1 MRGVRG
7 VGGTTMKLYVDAGRA
22 PNPRRVRIFLAEKG
36 VTVPAEAIDLGAQA
50 HKTSQFRAINPMQR
64 LPALMLDDGAAIAE
78 SIAICRYI
86 EALHPAP
93 PLFGEGA
100 REQALIEMWQ
110 RRVEFHLLAV
120 VSSVFRH
127 LHPAMAALEVP
138 QVAAWG
144 EANKPRVM
152 DFLAFL
158 DAELGQRPYVAGAR
172 FSVADITAMVA
183 IDFMRPAKL
192 AVPDSCAAVQRWHRE
207 VSARP
212 GVATQR

>member
-1 MRGVRG
+1 
-7 VGGTTMKLYVDAGRA
+7 MKLYIDAGRA

-36 VTVPAEAIDLGAQA
+36 VTLPIEPIDLGAQA
-50 HKTSQFRAINPMQR
+50 HKASAYRAINPMQR
-64 LPALMLDDGAAIAE
+64 LPTLVLDDGTAIAE

-86 EALHPAP
+86 EALHPQP

-100 REQALIEMWQ
+100 LEQALVEMWQ

-127 LHPAMAALEVP
+127 LHPAMAPLEVP

-144 EANKPRVM
+144 EANKPRVL

-158 DAELGQRPYVAGAR
+158 DGELKTRAYLAGAR
-172 FSVADITAMVA
+172 FSVADITAVVA
-183 IDFMRPAKL
+183 VDFMKPAKL
-192 AVPDSCAAVQRWHRE
+192 AVPEGLANVQRWHAD

-212 GVATQR
+212 SVAKER

>member
-1 MRGVRG
+1 
-7 VGGTTMKLYVDAGRA
+7 MKLYLDAGRA

-36 VTVPAEAIDLGAQA
+36 VSLPVEAVDLGAQA
-50 HKTSQFRAINPMQR
+50 HKTPAFRAVNPLAR
-64 LPALMLDDGAAIAE
+64 LPALMLDDGTVIAE

-100 REQALIEMWQ
+100 LEQAMVEMWQ

-120 VSSVFRH
+120 VSNVFRH
-127 LHPAMAALEVP
+127 LHPAMAPLEVP

-144 EANKPRVM
+144 EANKPRALE
-152 DFLAFL
+152 FLALL
-158 DAELGQRPYVAGAR
+158 DAELGRRPYVAGER
-172 FSVADITAMVA
+172 FSVADITAVVA
-183 IDFMRPAKL
+183 VDFMKPARL
-192 AVPDSCAAVQRWHRE
+192 AVPDGLAHLLRWHAE

-212 GVATQR
+212 SVAKER